1 MQFELYTQMTPAQ
14 CMRALTDR
22 MAARATSTR
31 PELDGWVEKSGTFSL
46 AVTSKI
52 ARYFSRTTRLSGTL
66 ERESGLTVIRGYV
79 SDGVSPYWMRVL
91 YGVLI
96 AVTLG
101 LLAAGEPPLALV
113 ALGAGLVAYIPLH
126 GDYINSDLLLMEIE
140 KTLKA
145 SPTPPRNKKK

>member
-1 MQFELYTQMTPAQ
+1 MQFELYSQMTIAQ
-14 CMRALTDR
+14 SMRAIAER
-22 MAARATSTR
+22 MAAKPTSTR

-52 ARYFSRTTRLSGTL
+52 GRYFSRTTRLSGTV

-96 AVTLG
+96 VVTLG
-101 LLAAGEPPLALV
+101 LLAAGEPLLALV
-113 ALGAGLVAYIPLH
+113 ALGGGLAAYIPLR
-126 GDYINSDLLLMEIE
+126 GDYVNSDLLLIEIE

-145 SPTPPRNKKK
+145 SPTPPRKKK